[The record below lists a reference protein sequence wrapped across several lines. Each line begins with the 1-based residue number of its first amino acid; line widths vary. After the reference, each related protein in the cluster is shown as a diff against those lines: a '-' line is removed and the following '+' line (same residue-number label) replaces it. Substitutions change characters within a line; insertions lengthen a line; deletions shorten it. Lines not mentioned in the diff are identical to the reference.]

1 MKNLLILILLISST
15 NLINAQGN
23 IPILERRITIKVTGQ
38 PLGKV
43 LNIISETA
51 NFNFSYGSN
60 IVKAS
65 KIVSIHAEN
74 RTVKEILDQLFNNE
88 VTYQQ
93 IGNHLVLQRKI
104 IPKTTGQVNP
114 EQGKTT
120 KYHFIING
128 YIRDLYTGDGLSNVS
143 VYEKQTLSSTLTG
156 DFGYYQLHLTSRS
169 PDIEVRLSRQEYRDT
184 VVNVKYTGNGLVDL
198 NLNLQS
204 NKPVPINMAESTYD
218 SGTLVID
225 SADAVTTDTAHSKLV
240 WTDSVKMKKRL
251 RVEETQAGKWLVGNF
266 QKIASR
272 NITRD
277 SINRDWQVTF
287 VPPLGTNG
295 LLSGVV
301 TNKVS
306 LNLLVGYNG
315 GLNGA
320 EFGGL
325 FNILRKNMVGAQFA
339 GLGNVVGGDGTG
351 AQFAGLFNTNLG
363 GFRGFQGAVLFNQ
376 NFSYFDGVQASVFY
390 NYNHRES
397 SGAQLTVFS
406 NFNRGGMDGF
416 QGSVFA
422 NYAGKES
429 RLFQATVF
437 ANLANKIQGCQLG
450 ILNLSN
456 RMIGSQ
462 IGILNV
468 SNKITGMQLGILNIA
483 DSLNGVA
490 IGLISFIRNG
500 EHQLEMSL
508 NENKQYGLAY
518 RSGMKKLYTNLMVTT
533 QLPMYDTNTL
543 MTYGFGVGTSM
554 KLSNTFRITTD
565 LTAHHMSFNFR
576 SQTFNLNTRFT
587 ANLEVKLAKG
597 FALFAGASLNHL
609 FADISD
615 PHYDSVFRDFGSNKV
630 WEQGPRKWLDGNI
643 YSQHAWI
650 GYQFGIR
657 IL

>member
-1 MKNLLILILLISST
+1 MKNLLVLILLISSIR
-15 NLINAQGN
+15 LINAQTN
-23 IPILERRITIKVTGQ
+23 VPILERRITIKVTSQ

-60 IVKAS
+60 IVKVN
-65 KIVSIHAEN
+65 KIVSVHAEN
-74 RTVKEILDQLFNNE
+74 RTVKEVLEQLFGNE
-88 VTYQQ
+88 ITYQQ

-114 EQGKTT
+114 EQGKSAR
-120 KYHFIING
+120 YHFIING
-128 YIRDLYTGDGLSNVS
+128 YIRDLYTGDGLPNVS

-156 DFGYYQLHLTSRS
+156 DFGYYQLNITSRS
-169 PDIEVRLSRQEYRDT
+169 PEIEVRLSRQEYRDT
-184 VVNVKYTGNGLVDL
+184 VVKVKYAGNGLVDL

-204 NKPVPINMAESTYD
+204 NAPIPVVVAEMAD
-218 SGTLVID
+218 D
-225 SADAVTTDTAHSKLV
+225 SAVLVSDSSGVFNTDTVQPRLV
-240 WTDSVKMKKRL
+240 WVDSAKTKKRL
-251 RVEETQAGKWLVGNF
+251 RVEETQVGKWLVGNF
-266 QKIASR
+266 QKIAAR

-277 SINRDWQVTF
+277 SINRDWQVTL

-306 LNLLVGYNG
+306 FNLLAGYNG
-315 GLNGA
+315 GLKGA
-320 EFGGL
+320 ELGGL
-325 FNILRKNMVGAQFA
+325 FNILRKDMTGAQFA
-339 GLGNVVGGDGTG
+339 GLGNVVGGNGNG

-363 GFRGFQGAVLFNQ
+363 RFNGFQGAVLFNQ
-376 NFSYFDGVQASVFY
+376 NFSYFKGLQASVFY

-406 NFNRGGMDGF
+406 NFNRGGMNGF

-422 NYAGKES
+422 NYAGRYS
-429 RLFQATVF
+429 HVVQATVF
-437 ANLANKIQGCQLG
+437 TNLANRIEGGQIGV
-450 ILNLSN
+450 LNLAN
-456 RMIGSQ
+456 RMNGTQ
-462 IGILNV
+462 IGIMNV
-468 SNKITGMQLGILNIA
+468 ANRITGLQFGIINLA

-508 NENKQYGLAY
+508 NENRQYGLAY

-543 MTYGFGVGTSM
+543 MTYGFGVGTST

-576 SQTFNLNTRFT
+576 SKTFNLNTRLT

-597 FALFAGASLNHL
+597 IALFGGASLNHL
-609 FADISD
+609 IVDVSD
-615 PHYDSVFRDFGSNKV
+615 PHYESVFRNFGRDKI
-630 WEQGPRKWLDGNI
+630 WEMGPRKWLDGNV
-643 YSQHAWI
+643 YTQHAWI
-650 GYQFGIR
+650 GYQFGLR
-657 IL
+657 LF

>member
-1 MKNLLILILLISST
+1 MKHLLLLIFLISST
-15 NLINAQGN
+15 KLINAQGN
-23 IPILERRITIKVTGQ
+23 VPILERRITIKVTNQ

-51 NFNFSYGSN
+51 NFNFSYASN
-60 IVKAS
+60 VVKVNRV
-65 KIVSIHAEN
+65 VSVHAEN
-74 RTVKEILDQLFNNE
+74 RTVKEVLDQLFNNE

-104 IPKTTGQVNP
+104 VPKATGQVNP
-114 EQGKTT
+114 EQGKSAR
-120 KYHFIING
+120 YHFIING
-128 YIRDLYTGDGLSNVS
+128 YIRDLGTGDGLPDVS
-143 VYEKQTLSSTLTG
+143 IYEKQTLSSTLTG
-156 DFGYYQLHLTSRS
+156 DFGYYELRVTSHS
-169 PDIEVRLSRQEYRDT
+169 PDIEVKLSRQAYRDT
-184 VVNVKYTGNGLVDL
+184 MVKLRYAGNGLVDL

-204 NKPVPINMAESTYD
+204 NNPTPVIEAELVEDSTMLAAD
-218 SGTLVID
+218 SGRLLR
-225 SADAVTTDTAHSKLV
+225 ADTIQPRLV
-240 WTDSVKMKKRL
+240 WVDSSKTKKRL
-251 RVEETQAGKWLVGNF
+251 RVEETQVGKWLVGNF
-266 QKIASR
+266 QKIAAK

-277 SINRDWQVTF
+277 SIYRDWQVTF
-287 VPPLGTNG
+287 VPPIGTNG

-301 TNKVS
+301 TNKLSV
-306 LNLLVGYNG
+306 NLLAGYNG
-315 GLNGA
+315 GLRGA

-325 FNILRKNMVGAQFA
+325 FNILRKDMVGAQFA
-339 GLGNVVGGDGTG
+339 GLGNLVGGNGTG

-363 GFRGFQGAVLFNQ
+363 GFNGFQGAMLFNQ
-376 NFSYFDGVQASVFY
+376 NFSYFNGVQASVFY

-429 RLFQATVF
+429 RVFQATVF
-437 ANLANKIQGCQLG
+437 ANLANKIQGVQLG

-456 RMIGSQ
+456 RMTGSQ

-468 SNKITGMQLGILNIA
+468 SRKITGMQLGILNIA

-508 NENKQYGLAY
+508 NENRQYGLAY

-543 MTYGFGVGTSM
+543 MTYGFGIGTSN

-576 SQTFNLNTRFT
+576 SSTFNLNTRLA
-587 ANLEVKLAKG
+587 ANLEVKIAKG

-615 PHYDSVFRDFGSNKV
+615 PHYDSVFRNFGSEKI
-630 WEQGPRKWLDGNI
+630 WEEAPRKWLDGNI
-643 YSQHAWI
+643 YAQHAWI
-650 GYQFGIR
+650 GYQFGLR
-657 IL
+657 LL